1 MTTTFAYG
9 PAEVFVAAYRGE
21 LPDTALL
28 GALTDLIASDT
39 VRLLDLLLIT
49 KAEDGSVRVR
59 EIDDV
64 TPVAIPGSSGPVEL
78 EARGL
83 TANDD
88 IDEVA
93 DSLEPGTSAA
103 IVVIEQLWAK
113 ALAERFTDSGSHLLW
128 STRVPAPALNELAA
142 AAHIG

>member
-1 MTTTFAYG
+1 MSTTYSYG
-9 PAEVFVAAYRGE
+9 PAEVFVAAYRGD
-21 LPDTALL
+21 LPDTAVL
-28 GALTDLIASDT
+28 GALTDLIATDT

-49 KAEDGSVRVR
+49 KADDGSVQVR

-64 TPVAIPGSSGPVEL
+64 TPAALGGASGPVEL

-83 TANDD
+83 TANED

-93 DSLEPGTSAA
+93 DALEPGTSAA
-103 IVVIEQLWAK
+103 VVVIEQLWAK

>member
-1 MTTTFAYG
+1 MTTFTYG

-21 LPDTALL
+21 LPDSAVL
-28 GALTDLIASDT
+28 GALTHLIATET
-39 VRLLDLLLIT
+39 VRLLDLLLVT
-49 KAEDGSVRVR
+49 RSDDGTVRVR

-64 TPVAIPGSSGPVEL
+64 TPAGFPAGPIVL

-88 IDEVA
+88 IDQVA

-103 IVVIEQLWAK
+103 VVVVEQLWAK
-113 ALAERFTDSGSHLLW
+113 SLAERFADSGSHLLW
-128 STRVPAPALNELAA
+128 SARVPAPELNELAA

>member
-1 MTTTFAYG
+1 MTTFTYG
-9 PAEVFVAAYRGE
+9 PAEVFVAAYRGD
-21 LPDTALL
+21 LPDTAVL
-28 GALTDLIASDT
+28 GALTDLIATET
-39 VRLLDLLLIT
+39 VRLLDLLLVSRS
-49 KAEDGSVRVR
+49 EDGTVRVR

-64 TPVAIPGSSGPVEL
+64 TPTGFPAGPIVL

-88 IDEVA
+88 IDQVA

-103 IVVIEQLWAK
+103 VVVVEQLWAK
-113 ALAERFTDSGSHLLW
+113 SLAERFAESGSHLLW
-128 STRVPAPALNELAA
+128 SARVPAPELNELAA